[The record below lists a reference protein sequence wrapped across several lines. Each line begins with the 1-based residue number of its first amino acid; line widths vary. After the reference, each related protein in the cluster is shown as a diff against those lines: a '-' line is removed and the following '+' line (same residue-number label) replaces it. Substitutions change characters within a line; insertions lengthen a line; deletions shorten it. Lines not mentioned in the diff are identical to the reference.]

1 MPDYSFEYDFEF
13 IHHTAIFSSEEKAI
27 LQMLTTVVNY
37 LLF

>member
-27 LQMLTTVVNY
+27 LQDVNNCCK
-37 LLF
+37 LSAF